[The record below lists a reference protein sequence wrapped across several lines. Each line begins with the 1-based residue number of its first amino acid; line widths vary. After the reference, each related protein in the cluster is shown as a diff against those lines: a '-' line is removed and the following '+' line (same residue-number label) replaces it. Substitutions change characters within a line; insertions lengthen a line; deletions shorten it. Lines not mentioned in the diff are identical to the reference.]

1 MAPALRH
8 SLTEAGKVRRGSH
21 FYLHCFLASVS
32 KPQITQLL
40 RRDRRF
46 LEATCRGARRATL
59 TRLLADKYEEL
70 MATGWRVS
78 RGEVRR
84 DVQRLLG
91 GAYEEFLCKT
101 L

>member
-1 MAPALRH
+1 MKRLAAADTP
-8 SLTEAGKVRRGSH
+8 LTPTPRAAQ
-21 FYLHCFLASVS
+21 ASSARVHG
-32 KPQITQLL
+32 QLVYKWVH
-40 RRDRRF
+40 
-46 LEATCRGARRATL
+46 ARATL
-59 TRLLADKYEEL
+59 ARLLADKYEEL